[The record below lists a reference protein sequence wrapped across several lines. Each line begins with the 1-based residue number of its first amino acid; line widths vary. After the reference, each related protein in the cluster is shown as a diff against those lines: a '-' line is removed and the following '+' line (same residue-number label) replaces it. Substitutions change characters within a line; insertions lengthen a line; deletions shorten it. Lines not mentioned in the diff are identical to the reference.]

1 MNIKSQRNCL
11 SLLMETNF
19 KHLNS
24 HQQVLLSQAGTD
36 ESLEINPSEVS
47 LGLPGLLPV
56 FSSHVP
62 FLAGSSSLRNLS
74 LFINALCSVTM
85 AMLKESVMAK
95 QDHKRI
101 IFIFILGVSTNKQI
115 NKCCQQPESHW
126 LLGKQLAGADSI
138 LHTSMRSVVVSFTL
152 FPPFVEF
159 LFSQIIH

>member
-1 MNIKSQRNCL
+1 MNIQSQRNCL

-19 KHLNS
+19 KHLSS
-24 HQQVLLSQAGTD
+24 HQQVLLSKAGTE

-47 LGLPGLLPV
+47 LRLPGLLPV
-56 FSSHVP
+56 FSSHVL

-85 AMLKESVMAK
+85 AMLKESVMAE

-138 LHTSMRSVVVSFTL
+138 LHTFMRSVVVFSLCFLLLWSFC
-152 FPPFVEF
+152 FPR
-159 LFSQIIH
+159 